1 MHISNPAK
9 LAICKYRALAYEKGM
24 EVEHIL
30 AFYRARVKGNA

>member
-9 LAICKYRALAYEKGM
+9 LAICKYRKLAYEQAM

-30 AFYRARVKGNA
+30 AFYRARAKGRA